1 MAPSLSG
8 RAGGEADKTMK
19 KIYNAPALLVVNLR
33 TVHMM
38 AESLRIE
45 SSDNPEYTIN
55 ESSQILTKENNSIW
69 DNEW

>member
-1 MAPSLSG
+1 
-8 RAGGEADKTMK
+8 MK

-45 SSDNPEYTIN
+45 SNADPEYTIN

>member
-1 MAPSLSG
+1 
-8 RAGGEADKTMK
+8 MK

-38 AESLRIE
+38 AESLRIITNSGGDE
-45 SSDNPEYTIN
+45 ENTITGSD
-55 ESSQILTKENNSIW
+55 QILTKENNSIW